1 MKKLTLLMLCTTL
14 LSCSSTQKIKKGL
27 TENDIYVDR
36 NFEKKEFLS
45 MFKTS
50 VFVKSMQY
58 AFNNSPEIKKL
69 LREDMSVATFGESI
83 DFDDV
88 NAAATII
95 VAKIKRD
102 SALNIERLPEDVA
115 GKKVFK
121 NCLDFYNSKQLNDI
135 AKKLYKEK
143 YSKPDV
149 MHITPDS
156 LSK

>member
-1 MKKLTLLMLCTTL
+1 ML

-27 TENDIYVDR
+27 AESDIYVDDNR
-36 NFEKKEFLS
+36 IEKKYFFP
-45 MFKTS
+45 MFKMA
-50 VFVKSMQY
+50 VFLQSIQFAY
-58 AFNNSPEIKKL
+58 NDSPEIRKL
-69 LREDMSVATFGESI
+69 LSEDKSATSAAEV
-83 DFDDV
+83 FDWVDIKST
-88 NAAATII
+88 ADII

-143 YSKPDV
+143 YSKPYV